1 MRRILVSQRVDI
13 LFDRSERRDALDQK
27 LTALLS
33 FIDAIV
39 LPVPNYLVKNN
50 KLCAWLLENNADG
63 VVLSGGNDL
72 GEAPERDETEFQLM
86 NYAKLNKKP
95 LLGICRAMQIMA
107 AYEGIGLIPVKGHV
121 RTKHKLRGEIEGEVN
136 SFHNFSIETCPN
148 SYRCLAYSE
157 DQHIEAI
164 RHNELPWE
172 GWMWHPE
179 RSPIFSQLDLRRL
192 IALLG

>member
-39 LPVPNYLVKNN
+39 LPVPNYLVQNN

-86 NYAKLNKKP
+86 NYAKLHKKP
-95 LLGICRAMQIMA
+95 LLGICRGMQIMA